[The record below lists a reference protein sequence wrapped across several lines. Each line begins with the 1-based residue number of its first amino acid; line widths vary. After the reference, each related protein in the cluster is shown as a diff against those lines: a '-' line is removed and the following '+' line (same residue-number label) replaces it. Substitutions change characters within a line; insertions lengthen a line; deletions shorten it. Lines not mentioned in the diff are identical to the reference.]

1 MSSQSD
7 TGKLRGVKPV
17 NSAAATVRQLDYA
30 AYVDWSSDAV
40 TRTAAR
46 TPGGLKGLSYV
57 SNVNVRTLE
66 SIAQRRNGL
75 SGLTLTKLFIAVP
88 GFEGAL
94 RELSQREAEG
104 DPELQRRI
112 AELVQWQL
120 ERSR

>member
-1 MSSQSD
+1 MSSRENA
-7 TGKLRGVKPV
+7 GKLRGVKPV
-17 NSAAATVRQLDYA
+17 NSATATVRQLDYP
-30 AYVDWSSDAV
+30 AYVDWSSDV
-40 TRTAAR
+40 VKRIAAS
-46 TPGGLKGLSYV
+46 TPGGLKGAAHV
-57 SNVNVRTLE
+57 AKVNVRTLE
-66 SIAQRRNGL
+66 SIAQKRNGM
-75 SGLTLTKLFIAVP
+75 SGLTLTKLFIALP